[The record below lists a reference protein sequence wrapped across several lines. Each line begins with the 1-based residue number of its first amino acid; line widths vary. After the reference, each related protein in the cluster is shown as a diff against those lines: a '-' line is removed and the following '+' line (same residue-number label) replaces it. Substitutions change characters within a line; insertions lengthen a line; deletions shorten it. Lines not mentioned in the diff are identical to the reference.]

1 MMATRLPSLPAL
13 RLFEAAA
20 RHLSFTKAAAELNV
34 TQAAVS
40 HQVRALEDQL
50 RVALFQRSTRKLSLT
65 AAGQRLAPVATA
77 AFEALT
83 SAVADIGRGETL
95 LTITTNS
102 SFGSRWLAPRLG
114 RFADLHPDL
123 ELTIRHTSTV
133 LDLARDGIDA
143 ALRWGRG
150 QWPGL
155 VAEFLGP
162 APILPCCT
170 PDYARRIGLQEPDD
184 IARARLLHDEAYAE
198 WAQWLQA
205 AGLEPAIGRRGL
217 VFDDPNALIQ
227 ATLTG
232 QGIALLTRQTVEREL
247 ADGRLVA
254 PFALSVS
261 HDYGYYLCYLPEAIK
276 RPKLRAFRDFV
287 LAEAGARSAL
297 PEKQPTPTPYLP
309 PLRGRGAHLPKP
321 SRKALSPAKR
331 RRVGGE
337 G

>member
-1 MMATRLPSLPAL
+1 L

-50 RVALFQRSTRKLSLT
+50 GVALFQRSTRKLSLT

-77 AFEALT
+77 AFEALGQ
-83 SAVADIGRGETL
+83 AVSDIGRGETL
-95 LTITTNS
+95 LAITTNP

-114 RFADLHPDL
+114 RFTDRHPEI

-133 LDLARDGIDA
+133 LDLAREGLDA

-162 APILPCCT
+162 APVVPCCT
-170 PDYARRIGLQEPDD
+170 PEYAKKLKLKQPSD
-184 IARARLLHDEAYAE
+184 IVRARLLHDEAYAE
-198 WAQWLQA
+198 WSQWLQA
-205 AGLEPAIGRRGL
+205 AGLDPGLARRGP
-217 VFDDPNALIQ
+217 VFDDTNTLVQAALS
-227 ATLTG
+227 G
-232 QGIALLTRQTVEREL
+232 QGIALLTYHVVERDLEE
-247 ADGRLVA
+247 GRMVM
-254 PFALSVS
+254 PFALTLSK
-261 HDYGYYLCYLPEAIK
+261 DYGYYLCYLPEAIK

-287 LAEAGARSAL
+287 LQEAGRSSIQVDPPGL
-297 PEKQPTPTPYLP
+297 PGDHSR
-309 PLRGRGAHLPKP
+309 LRRG
-321 SRKALSPAKR
+321 S
-331 RRVGGE
+331 
-337 G
+337 

>member
-1 MMATRLPSLPAL
+1 MATRLPSLPAL

-50 RVALFQRSTRKLSLT
+50 GVALFQRSTRKLSLT

-77 AFEALT
+77 AFEALGQ
-83 SAVADIGRGETL
+83 AVADIGRGETL
-95 LTITTNS
+95 LAITTNS

-114 RFADLHPDL
+114 RFTDRHPEI
-123 ELTIRHTSTV
+123 ELTIRHTPAV
-133 LDLARDGIDA
+133 LDLGREGLDA

-162 APILPCCT
+162 APIVPCCT
-170 PDYARRIGLQEPDD
+170 PDYARRIGLAQPAD

-198 WAQWLQA
+198 WSQWLQA
-205 AGLEPAIGRRGL
+205 AGLDPALGRRGT
-217 VFDDPNALIQ
+217 VFDDPNTMIQ
-227 ATLTG
+227 ATLAG

-247 ADGRLVA
+247 ADGRLVT
-254 PFALSVS
+254 PFALTLSG
-261 HDYGYYLCYLPEAIK
+261 DYGYYLCYLPDAIK
-276 RPKLRAFRDFV
+276 RPKLKAFRDFV
-287 LAEAGARSAL
+287 LQEAGARSAL
-297 PEKQPTPTPYLP
+297 AEQPPTPPAYPP
-309 PLRGRGAHLPKP
+309 PLRGRGAPPSKP
-321 SRKALSPAKR
+321 SRKALSPATR
-331 RRVGGE
+331 GRVGE
-337 G
+337 GG

>member
-50 RVALFQRSTRKLSLT
+50 GVTLFQRSTRKLTLT

-83 SAVADIGRGETL
+83 QVVTDIGRGETL
-95 LTITTNS
+95 LAITTNS

-114 RFADLHPDL
+114 RFADRHP
-123 ELTIRHTSTV
+123 EIEITVRHTPAV
-133 LDLARDGIDA
+133 LDLAREGIDA

-155 VAEFLGP
+155 VAESLGP

-170 PDYARRIGLQEPDD
+170 TEYAERIGLKEPSD
-184 IARARLLHDEAYAE
+184 IAGARLLHDEAYAE
-198 WAQWLQA
+198 WTQWLQA
-205 AGLEPAIGRRGL
+205 AGLDPALGRRGL
-217 VFDDPNALIQ
+217 VFDDANALIQ
-227 ATLTG
+227 ATLAG

-254 PFALSVS
+254 PFALTVS
-261 HDYGYYLCYLPEAIK
+261 GDYGYYLCYLPEAIK
-276 RPKLRAFRDFV
+276 RPKLKAFRDFV
-287 LAEAGARSAL
+287 LQEAGARGAL
-297 PEKQPTPTPYLP
+297 PTQPNP
-309 PLRGRGAHLPKP
+309 PLPLFPAARERGRSAQRHKGAPLPK
-321 SRKALSPAKR
+321 R
-331 RRVGGE
+331 GG
-337 G
+337 